1 MPPSTRSRQRLR
13 LRVGL
18 SGQCVATLSVRYY
31 KDGSEIL
38 VWQGEDRNPRRL
50 APHECARLMG
60 FSGSLN
66 ILVSDTRAYQLLS
79 GAVVVPMIEATA
91 KLMTPSLVKK
101 EAVPSAAIIAVPKDI
116 MNSRRWTKEQLNLA
130 FHLYCQLPFGKI
142 HSRNPEIIELASLIG
157 RTPSAVAMKLVNLAS
172 LDPAITSTGRSGLG
186 NASALDREVWDE
198 FHADWEGLA
207 LECEQL
213 RQSLGAGISSE
224 PLQDLDSTD
233 IATTQDYSAETRR
246 VFSEQR
252 IKQHFFRRAVLS
264 SYRGRCCMSGLS
276 EPRLLIAS
284 HIVPWSKDKT
294 NRLNPSN
301 GLCLSAIHDRAFD
314 KGLLTLTDDFRIV
327 LAEEL
332 CKRNDTFVK
341 QVLLP
346 LDGCRIE
353 IPERFVPDAKF
364 LARHRAEVFVGN
376 IVA

>member
-1 MPPSTRSRQRLR
+1 MF
-13 LRVGL
+13 L
-18 SGQCVATLSVRYY
+18 SPDEA
-31 KDGSEIL
+31 
-38 VWQGEDRNPRRL
+38 
-50 APHECARLMG
+50 
-60 FSGSLN
+60 
-66 ILVSDTRAYQLLS
+66 
-79 GAVVVPMIEATA
+79 AV
-91 KLMTPSLVKK
+91 KLMTSSLVKK
-101 EAVPSAAIIAVPKDI
+101 GTVPAMVTTAATKDI
-116 MNSRRWTKEQLNLA
+116 MSSSRWTKEQLQLA

-142 HSRNPEIIELASLIG
+142 HSRNPEIIELAALIG

-172 LDPAITSTGRSGLG
+172 LDPAITETGRSGLG

-198 FHADWEGLA
+198 FHADWEKLA

-213 RQSLGAGISSE
+213 RRSFGASIPSE
-224 PLQDLDSTD
+224 LLQVPDLTD
-233 IATTQDYSAETRR
+233 IIATEDYSAETRR
-246 VFSEQR
+246 VVAEQR

-284 HIVPWSKDKT
+284 HIVPWSKDKK

-332 CKRNDTFVK
+332 RRRDEIFVR

-353 IPERFVPDAKF
+353 IPERFVPDAQF
-364 LARHRAEVFVGN
+364 LARHRAEVFIGN
-376 IVA
+376 TTIKGRNP